1 MVDPPAPVVV
11 VGAGPAGLAVARALA
26 RRGVA
31 TTVLERDRAAASW
44 ARHYDHLRL
53 HTRKGAAALPGMA
66 YPPGTPTFPRRDDVV
81 AYLRAYAAR
90 FVPDLREGVEV
101 RGLTPVAGGASSAA
115 PGAASGHSPG
125 AAGWR
130 LATSAG
136 DLSARAVVV
145 ATGIASAPFTPGI
158 PGMGAF
164 GGPLRHAAAYRDPAA
179 DAGRRVLVVG
189 AGNTGVDLALGL
201 ADHAAAVDL
210 AVRDG
215 LALVPCPTAL
225 SQRAGTL
232 LQALPPALAEAAL
245 RRVRRAYPELGL
257 PWPSG
262 ALRDAFPVVGLGL
275 LDAVR
280 EGRGGVRPGVT
291 AFTQRGAVFADG
303 TEAAYDAV
311 WLATGY
317 RPAGAWAAPW
327 LQPDADARAG
337 VRVAEGAV
345 GLHPLGFAYPGLTS
359 WLQALPGAVRRV
371 AGDVAVRG
379 SSSPRA

>member
-1 MVDPPAPVVV
+1 MHDPPAPVVV

-26 RRGVA
+26 RRGLA

-101 RGLTPVAGGASSAA
+101 RGLTPLAAGAA
-115 PGAASGHSPG
+115 PEPAPG

-136 DLSARAVVV
+136 DLTARAVVV
-145 ATGIASAPFTPGI
+145 ATGIAAAPVTPAI
-158 PGMGAF
+158 PGMDAF
-164 GGPLRHAAAYRDPAA
+164 AGPLRHAAAYRDPAA

-201 ADHAAAVDL
+201 ADHAVAVDL

-215 LALVPCPTAL
+215 LALVPCPTPL

-257 PWPSG
+257 PWPTG
-262 ALRDAFPVVGLGL
+262 ALREAFPVVGLGL
-275 LDAVR
+275 VDAVR
-280 EGRGGVRPGVT
+280 GGRVRVRPGVT
-291 AFTQRGAVFADG
+291 AFTERGAVFADG

-317 RPAGAWAAPW
+317 RPAVAWAAPW
-327 LQPDADARAG
+327 LRPDSAACEG

-359 WLQALPGAVRRV
+359 WLQALPGAVRAV
-371 AGDVAVRG
+371 ARRLVADLARTG
-379 SSSPRA
+379 Q

>member
-1 MVDPPAPVVV
+1 MHAPPAPVVV
-11 VGAGPAGLAVARALA
+11 VGAGPAGLAVVRALA

-44 ARHYDHLRL
+44 ARHYDHLKL

-101 RGLTPVAGGASSAA
+101 QGLTPLPAGAPGTALRAA
-115 PGAASGHSPG
+115 PDPAPG

-136 DLSARAVVV
+136 DLTARAVVV
-145 ATGIASAPFTPGI
+145 ATGIASAPFTPAI
-158 PGMGAF
+158 PGMDAF
-164 GGPLRHAAAYRDPAA
+164 AGPLRHAAAYRDPAA

-201 ADHAAAVDL
+201 AGHAAAVDL
-210 AVRDG
+210 VVRDG
-215 LALVPCPTAL
+215 VALVPCPTAL
-225 SQRAGTL
+225 SQRAGML
-232 LQALPPALAEAAL
+232 LQALPPALTEAAL

-257 PWPSG
+257 PGPSG
-262 ALRDAFPVVGLGL
+262 ALREAFPVVGLRL
-275 LDAVR
+275 VEAVR
-280 EGRGGVRPGVT
+280 DGRVGVRPGVT
-291 AFTQRGAVFADG
+291 AFTERGAVFADG

-317 RPAGAWAAPW
+317 RPAVAWAAPW
-327 LQPDADARAG
+327 LQPDAAAREG
-337 VRVAEGAV
+337 VRVADGAV
-345 GLHPLGFAYPGLTS
+345 ALHPLGFVYPGVTS
-359 WLQALPGAVRRV
+359 WLQALPGAVGRV
-371 AGDVAVRG
+371 AADLAVRE
-379 SSSPRA
+379 SSRPGA